1 MDEQNASEQDYAAEI
16 INRRKQALIDM
27 AANLTDASVKAQD
40 WIRANEKRVIE
51 CGKSVENLLADMRR
65 QARLGRKLERAAK
78 RKMCA
83 GVFGPSQAGK
93 SYLLSSMAQDA
104 DKNVLVDFNGEQHDF
119 LRELN
124 PSGDKEST
132 GLVTRFTMT
141 PPADIPEGYP
151 VFVRLFSETELVK
164 IFANSYFCDGDY
176 KEKVSKE
183 KIQAAIQA
191 LKERAAS
198 TEGSPVSLDDMED
211 LREYITG
218 SFGGRTRAAALDEV
232 YWNDAI
238 AMAPHMTLE
247 DRAKLYGI
255 IWDDIPEFNAMFLDL
270 ARDLEALG
278 NPDEAFCRLD
288 ALLPR
293 GASIIDVETLG
304 SEDFS
309 QFGVGATISMRSRN
323 GKVAEIKRKNAT
335 AIIAELTLVMTNKPA
350 AYFDHTDLLDFPG
363 YKGRME
369 CSDIADYLQRGK
381 EDSHVE
387 QFFRRGKVA
396 YLFQRYY
403 AERELTSLLLCVAT
417 PDNTP
422 GLPAAVEEWIA
433 STHGRT
439 PEDRLSAKTSLFYI
453 LTKSD
458 RHFED
463 KGGAKLETRWDDVI
477 KGMFLGHFSGPY
489 SQATRWVEEW
499 TPHQVFNNLF
509 MLRNIHIKWDSMM
522 EVEEKGDIWTEKGVR
537 PEKKEYSDSL
547 RKAFLESPLAQRYFR
562 DPRKAFDEVMKTNDG
577 GIGYIK
583 QSLEPLCDPQ
593 LKFGQ
598 IAHALDVMVKT
609 LVNKL
614 TPLYSSGD
622 AEEELKK
629 KKIFFGNF
637 GRLFKIP
644 AFQERFPEL
653 LNNFKIAPEQLYYLR
668 DEADRKYDKYKE
680 SKLASIQEEAKEAAK
695 ASDVEPE
702 GDPLD
707 FLDDVFSTSPQA
719 TQAAPLTEGKD
730 ELYFYAER
738 IVAAWNEKMRA
749 LAETPEL
756 DSYYSFNKEVYQQM
770 LDEMDQAVA
779 RMDLQ
784 GRMVKK
790 FREIAEPLDVPR
802 ENKVRKQAA
811 YAIGLLNDFVSWLGM
826 KPSEISP
833 DKRKVN
839 YQGKDV
845 EVFASKP
852 EVTDYP
858 VLSESFV
865 PFSRQWYRDWLT
877 AFYGMLEDN
886 VKSVNGDTINLA
898 ENMRLGELIKRITEE
913 KARA

>member
-1 MDEQNASEQDYAAEI
+1 MDEQNANGQDFASESA
-16 INRRKQALIDM
+16 NRRKQALVAM
-27 AANLTDASVKAQD
+27 ATDLTDVAVKAQE
-40 WIRANEKRVIE
+40 WIRTNEERVNE

-65 QARLGRKLERAAK
+65 QARLARKLERAAK

-119 LRELN
+119 LRDLN

-141 PPADIPEGYP
+141 PPPDIPEGYP
-151 VFVRLFSETELVK
+151 VYVRLFSETELVK

-176 KEKVSKE
+176 KDRVSKE
-183 KIQAAIQA
+183 KIQAAVQA
-191 LKERAAS
+191 LKERAGAPAAS
-198 TEGSPVSLDDMED
+198 PIGLDDMED

-238 AMAPHMTLE
+238 ALAPRLKLE

-255 IWDDIPEFNAMFLDL
+255 IWDDIPEFNQMFLDL
-270 ARDLEALG
+270 AKDLAELG

-293 GASIIDVETLG
+293 EASIIDVETLG

-309 QFGVGATISMRSRN
+309 QYGVGPTISMRSRS
-323 GKVAEIKRKNAT
+323 GKTAEIKRKNAT

-350 AYFDHTDLLDFPG
+350 PYFDHTDLLDFPG

-369 CSDIADYLQRGK
+369 CSDIAEYLQRGK
-381 EDSHVE
+381 EDSKVE

-439 PEDRLSAKTSLFYI
+439 PEDRINAKTSLFYI

-463 KGGAKLETRWDDVI
+463 KGGARLETRWDDVL

-489 SQATRWVEEW
+489 SQATRWVEDW

-509 MLRNIHIKWDSMM
+509 MLRNVHIKWDSMM
-522 EVEEKGDIWTEKGVR
+522 EVEEKGGVWSEKGVR
-537 PEKKEYSDSL
+537 PDKQEYADSL
-547 RKAFLESPLAQRYFR
+547 RKAFLESPLVQRHFR
-562 DPRKAFDEVMKTNDG
+562 DPRRTFDEVMKVNDG
-577 GIGYIK
+577 GIQYIK

-598 IAHALDVMVKT
+598 IAHALDVMGKT
-609 LVNKL
+609 LINKL
-614 TPLYSSGD
+614 MPLYSSGD
-622 AEEELKK
+622 REEELKK

-668 DEADRKYDKYKE
+668 DEADRKYEEYRQ
-680 SKLASIQEEAKEAAK
+680 SKLASIQEEAKEAAN
-695 ASDVEPE
+695 ATDIEPE

-707 FLDDVFSTSPQA
+707 FLDDVFSTSPEDA
-719 TQAAPLTEGKD
+719 GPAPLTEGKD
-730 ELYFYAER
+730 DLYFYAER

-749 LAETPEL
+749 LAESPEL
-756 DSYYSFNKEVYQQM
+756 DSYYSFNKEVYQKM

-784 GRMVKK
+784 GRMVRK

-802 ENKVRKQAA
+802 ESKVRKQAA

-826 KPSEISP
+826 KPSEKP
-833 DKRKVN
+833 TEQRRVN

-845 EVFASKP
+845 EVFADKP
-852 EVTDYP
+852 EVKDYP

-886 VKSVNGDTINLA
+886 VRSVDGNRINLA